1 MAGEYIF
8 VYGTLRKNSNGPKSH
23 LLSDYCQYIADG
35 YILGSLYDLG
45 DYPGVLV
52 DEGPECRVYGEC
64 FKLENSGVVLGEL
77 DEWEECS
84 ASFPDPKLYLRRSC
98 RVTLDGKQEVKAW
111 VYIYNRD
118 VSRHIHIRS
127 GDYLEYLMSK

>member
-1 MAGEYIF
+1 MADEYIF

-23 LLSDYCQYIADG
+23 LLSDHCQYVADG

-45 DYPGVLV
+45 NYPGVLV
-52 DEGPECRVYGEC
+52 CEVPKSRVYGEC
-64 FKLENSGVVLGEL
+64 FKVENSAIVLSEL

-84 ASFPDPKLYLRRSC
+84 ASFPDPKLYLRKSC
-98 RVTLDGKQEVKAW
+98 PVILSSEQKVSAW

-118 VSRHIHIRS
+118 VTRHTYIRG
-127 GDYLEYLMSK
+127 GDYLTYLASK